1 MNCLF
6 VLILFMILWSIG
18 AENLR
23 KTNIAAIGIKNTGG
37 GFNVEL
43 QKGDRRQDYCMSD
56 MFKRC
61 LLKNE
66 VGFYGIFVNGGNPC
80 FVYNGGRVS
89 IPYVKVNLCNSNSRV
104 SMPEIFVQIQR
115 QKIIFWKVIILEV
128 NHS

>member
-6 VLILFMILWSIG
+6 VLILFMIWWSIG

-23 KTNIAAIGIKNTGG
+23 KTNIAAIGIKNTGGG

-89 IPYVKVNLCNSNSRV
+89 TK
-104 SMPEIFVQIQR
+104 
-115 QKIIFWKVIILEV
+115 
-128 NHS
+128 